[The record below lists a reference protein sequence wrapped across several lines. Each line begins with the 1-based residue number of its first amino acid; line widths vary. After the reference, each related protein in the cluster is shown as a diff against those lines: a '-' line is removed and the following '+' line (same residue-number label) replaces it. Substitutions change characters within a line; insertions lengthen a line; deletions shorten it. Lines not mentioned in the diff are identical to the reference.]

1 MKRLGGL
8 FRRFHYNSPVILTM
22 TFLSLL
28 VLVIQ
33 ELVGNYLTL
42 LMFSV
47 YRSSPLD
54 IFAYFRIF
62 GHVLGHQGWEHFT
75 NNFLLI
81 LLIGPMLEEKYG
93 SQNMLYMITA
103 TALVTGLVSIIFFK
117 NIILLGA
124 SGVVFMLILLGS
136 FVNFQ
141 KGRIPLTFV
150 LVVAA
155 YLGVEV
161 ARGLFIEKSITQ
173 LIHIIGGICGGLFG
187 FKLTAGKE
195 QG

>member
-1 MKRLGGL
+1 M
-8 FRRFHYNSPVILTM
+8 
-22 TFLSLL
+22 
-28 VLVIQ
+28 LVIQ

-54 IFAYFRIF
+54 IFAYFRILGMFSDIKVGSISQIIFAYPTNWTYVGGKVWFTKYAVHDYGNGF
-62 GHVLGHQGWEHFT
+62 G
-75 NNFLLI
+75 
-81 LLIGPMLEEKYG
+81 Y
-93 SQNMLYMITA
+93 
-103 TALVTGLVSIIFFK
+103 GLVSIIFFK

-141 KGRIPLTFV
+141 RENTLNFRFGCS
-150 LVVAA
+150 
-155 YLGVEV
+155 
-161 ARGLFIEKSITQ
+161 GLPWCGSCQGSFHRKSITQ